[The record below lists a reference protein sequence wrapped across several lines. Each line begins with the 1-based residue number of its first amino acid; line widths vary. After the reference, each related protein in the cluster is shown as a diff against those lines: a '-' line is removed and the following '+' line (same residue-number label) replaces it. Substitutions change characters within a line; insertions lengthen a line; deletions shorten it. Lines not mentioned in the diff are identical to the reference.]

1 MSAEDREA
9 ALNAALNRELADFGY
24 AIAHDF
30 RSPLR
35 AIAGF
40 SEALEEDYGDRLDDD
55 GREYLARIRAAAAR
69 MDQLIDDLATLARAS
84 REELH
89 VQTVDVTAVAESIA
103 ADLSQSDPSRAV
115 AFSIGR
121 DLKVEADAALVRM
134 AFEQLLANA
143 WKFTRNRPGATVE
156 IGCAE
161 RDGRRAFFVRDDGAG
176 FDDTYAA
183 RLFIPFQRL
192 HTQAE
197 FEGNGIGLAIVR
209 RIAHRHGG
217 RVWADGEV
225 DKGATIYIA
234 FD

>member
-9 ALNAALNRELADFGY
+9 ALNQELADFGY
-24 AIAHDF
+24 AISHDF

-35 AIAGF
+35 AITGF
-40 SEALEEDYGDRLDDD
+40 SEALAEDYGDRLDDE
-55 GREYLARIRAAAAR
+55 GREYLGRIRSAAAR
-69 MDQLIDDLATLARAS
+69 MDQLIDDLAKLARVS
-84 REELH
+84 RCELN
-89 VQTVDVTAVAESIA
+89 VQTVDVTALAESIA
-103 ADLSQSDPSRAV
+103 TDLSQTDPSRSV
-115 AFSIGR
+115 AFSISR
-121 DLKVEADAALVRM
+121 DLKVEADPALVRL
-134 AFEQLLANA
+134 ALEQLLANS
-143 WKFTRNRPGATVE
+143 WKFTRNRPSATVE
-156 IGCAE
+156 IGSAE
-161 RDGRRAFFVRDDGAG
+161 RDGRRALFVRDDGAG
-176 FDDTYAA
+176 FEDTYAA

-217 RVWADGEV
+217 RAWADGEV